1 MYRDYA
7 GNAGASVTE
16 KGATQRITLGM
27 GCFWSPEALFGAAPG
42 VLRTR
47 VGYTGGTTDHPTYR
61 EMGDHTECVQL
72 EFDPAVITF
81 EELAAIFWEKHQPV
95 NINGYKGRQ
104 YQSLL
109 IYENESQR
117 EAIDR
122 VLLNRERS
130 GLGRPETDIV
140 PDTIF
145 YAAEERHQKY
155 YLKRYPQAVEAL
167 ALLYPTHSELNNS
180 TIAARLNGLAKGF
193 TNMERIKLELET
205 WRIDDPARRGL
216 LEAITSIRW

>member
-1 MYRDYA
+1 MNTDHIE
-7 GNAGASVTE
+7 GAEVRE
-16 KGATQRITLGM
+16 KGLTGRITLGM
-27 GCFWSPEALFGAAPG
+27 GCFWSPEALFGAMPG
-42 VLRTR
+42 VLCTQT
-47 VGYTGGTTDHPTYR
+47 GYAGGTADHPTYR
-61 EMGDHTECVQL
+61 EMGDHTECIQL
-72 EFDPAVITF
+72 EFDTEVITF
-81 EELAAIFWEKHQPV
+81 EELAAIFWERHQPV

-109 IYENESQR
+109 IYETDSQR

-122 VLLNRERS
+122 VLRNRERS

-140 PDTIF
+140 PYSIF

-167 ALLYPTHSELNNS
+167 TSLYPSHSQLNSS

-193 TNMERIKLELET
+193 TNMERIKLEVEAWGIDDRARSRLLET
-205 WRIDDPARRGL
+205 
-216 LEAITSIRW
+216 ITSIRW